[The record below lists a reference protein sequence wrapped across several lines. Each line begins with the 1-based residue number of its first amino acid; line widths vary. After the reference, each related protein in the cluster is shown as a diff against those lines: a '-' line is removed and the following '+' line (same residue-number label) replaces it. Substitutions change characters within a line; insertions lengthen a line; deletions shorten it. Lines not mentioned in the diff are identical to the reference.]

1 MLLKMI
7 QPCQNWGLVL
17 STSLLSLGNITV
29 DLGGASDCCSVFTA
43 EGGKKESRLDMLPL
57 LYISHL
63 CSALAVARLGSGFH
77 KQSKVISPRSA
88 VH

>member
-1 MLLKMI
+1 MI
-7 QPCQNWGLVL
+7 VV
-17 STSLLSLGNITV
+17 NISPV
-29 DLGGASDCCSVFTA
+29 VFSQLR
-43 EGGKKESRLDMLPL
+43 GGKKESRLDMLPL